1 MPEPGDDQSEYRVR
15 PGSPAVPWARASNR
29 QGVGRQSSCE
39 RPDGESAEWVA
50 ARTPADN
57 CLLGQH
63 GHTLTRRA
71 CPPARSRN
79 RRGPDE
85 LRTGQRRNSRL
96 DSANPGRLPI
106 LAADRP
112 GTRYLTSATT
122 TGAARGGGLDGV
134 RGVGP
139 RRPCQTLAAGGGTGR
154 AGGGPGGGGRGGGR
168 RKGPPCGVWV

>member
-1 MPEPGDDQSEYRVR
+1 MAEPGDAQSAYRLR
-15 PGSPAVPWARASNR
+15 PGSPAASWARASTR

-39 RPDGESAEWVA
+39 RPYGESAEWVA
-50 ARTPADN
+50 QRTPADN
-57 CLLGQH
+57 CLLRQH

-112 GTRYLTSATT
+112 GTRCLTSATT
-122 TGAARGGGLDGV
+122 AGAARGGGLDGV

-139 RRPCQTLAAGGGTGR
+139 RRPCQTLAAGGDTGR
-154 AGGGPGGGGRGGGR
+154 AGGEARGGGWGGGP
-168 RKGPPCGVWV
+168 RKRPLVVL